1 MKGYL
6 TYRYGIRTPIQCRG
20 FQRFFCFIIF
30 FFFLTMLAFLLP
42 GQTTADAETGFAY
55 AENPELLELLPF

>member
-1 MKGYL
+1 MEYVLPFSVGAFS
-6 TYRYGIRTPIQCRG
+6 G
-20 FQRFFCFIIF
+20 FFFFFIIF